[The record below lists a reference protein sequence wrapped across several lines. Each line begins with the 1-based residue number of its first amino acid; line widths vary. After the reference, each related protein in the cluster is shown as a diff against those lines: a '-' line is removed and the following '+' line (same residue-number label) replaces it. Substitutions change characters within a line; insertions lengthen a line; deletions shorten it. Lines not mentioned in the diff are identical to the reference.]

1 MPSYKLKGSCSK
13 PVKPSH
19 RHSKKLLVKQFGG
32 GSIANEYLFELAINN
47 TSVKGSENL
56 EKLSDAVLTA
66 DPDLSLSGYT
76 PANLPQTKY
85 VVIKKTKPKTSISF
99 GPRGQN
105 TKLFIVQIDPKPT
118 TKANMNAYFID
129 KTDGAISLTAG
140 FPVLKKLTQY
150 EKDTLE
156 YKKFKDEGSDFG
168 DAIILDTDGHE
179 KLYKLSSLYKNN
191 VIPEVK
197 KYETGTSIATASGTN
212 RAATPKELKKLE
224 KMKSVLPYSALVKIK
239 SAPAPAPAAP
249 ASGAAAAPAAGIS
262 NVISFNDL
270 SMLFATGKLATDA
283 ITISNDVEQ
292 IYDFGNF
299 SNKGFLYNMANFIK
313 HEINGNVF
321 YLAEKLEIKD
331 TNGNPVI
338 ITTLKHNYY
347 ILKKFYGRDDI
358 LVLCVMPPAGV
369 DDNINLGSPEIYED
383 SKDLVVD
390 FDGTNYT
397 ETKKTLFN
405 RSHVL
410 LSCLKE
416 YIKLEAKENDDQ
428 SKLDSYEDYYFS
440 SAVPDGARILQQH
453 FYITPSLK
461 FNSKPTPYEF
471 LYQKTNGSIF
481 KIIYMKNSHN
491 INVPVIT
498 YIYLADPNIT
508 NNIQNFFCDYVRNDD
523 YVLKTLNYP
532 TDPYPEF
539 EEFNDPPNVSYIY
552 NN

>member
-32 GSIANEYLFELAINN
+32 GSIDKNILFELAINN

-56 EKLSDAVLTA
+56 EKLSDDVLTIYS
-66 DPDLSLSGYT
+66 DLSLSGYT

-85 VVIKKTKPKTSISF
+85 VVIQQTKPKTSISF
-99 GPRGQN
+99 VPRGPN
-105 TKLFIVQIDPKPT
+105 IKLFIVQIDPKPT

-150 EKDTLE
+150 GEDTLE

-168 DAIILDTDGHE
+168 DAWILDTDGRE

-212 RAATPKELKKLE
+212 RAATPKELKQLE
-224 KMKSVLPYSALVKIK
+224 KMKSVLSHSALKQINR
-239 SAPAPAPAAP
+239 APAPAPAA
-249 ASGAAAAPAAGIS
+249 AAAAAPAAGAAGIS
-262 NVISFNDL
+262 NVISFADL
-270 SMLFATGKLATDA
+270 KALFPGGLADDDKVD
-283 ITISNDVEQ
+283 ISNSVEL
-292 IYDFGNF
+292 IYDF
-299 SNKGFLYNMANFIK
+299 SNHSINNEDNLYQMANLVK
-313 HEINGNVF
+313 NKINGNEF
-321 YLAEKLEIKD
+321 YLAQKEKLIQ
-331 TNGNPVI
+331 
-338 ITTLKHNYY
+338 TLKNDYY
-347 ILKKFYGRDDI
+347 ILKKFYGQDDI
-358 LVLCVMPPAGV
+358 LVLCVMPAGI
-369 DDNINLGSPEIYED
+369 DGNINLGTPEIYED

-390 FDGTNYT
+390 FDGANYT
-397 ETKKTLFN
+397 ETKKTFFN

-410 LSCLKE
+410 LSCLKK
-416 YIKLEAKENDDQ
+416 YIKLKAEAIADQ

-440 SAVPDGARILQQH
+440 SAVPYGAKILQQH
-453 FYITPSLK
+453 FYITPILK
-461 FNSKPTPYEF
+461 FNSKPTSYEF
-471 LYQKTNGSIF
+471 LYQKTTGSIF

-491 INVPVIT
+491 ISVPVIT

-523 YVLKTLNYP
+523 YVLKTLNYQ

-539 EEFNDPPNVSYIY
+539 EEFNNPTNVSYIY